1 MIPSERDEWHGFW
14 FPGFFKFF
22 FQTASQ
28 LRSDLVSYLRS
39 NPTSPDGIHYGEF
52 INHGG
57 WDSYPRRMSMDGEWG
72 DWIALW
78 GLTNMLNITVA
89 LVSSLGEAGLKIINP
104 NARDEDTGDF
114 GALALLGHEA
124 EVHFHSLEPA
134 SDTANPK
141 NVVSELK
148 DKYGEGKVIEEIC
161 PNCGKKFQCFSK
173 GVFEGANGMLQVYS
187 DDNAFCDNCQKY
199 EFNYML
205 KWTLPARTLHGRRGF
220 IRDKDLLFRLKL

>member
-1 MIPSERDEWHGFW
+1 
-14 FPGFFKFF
+14 
-22 FQTASQ
+22 
-28 LRSDLVSYLRS
+28 
-39 NPTSPDGIHYGEF
+39 
-52 INHGG
+52 
-57 WDSYPRRMSMDGEWG
+57 MDGERG

-78 GLTNMLNITVA
+78 RLTNMLNIPVA

-104 NARDEDTGDF
+104 NACDEDTGDF

-148 DKYGEGKVIEEIC
+148 EKYGEGKVTEEIC

-173 GVFEGANGMLQVYS
+173 GVFEGTNGM
-187 DDNAFCDNCQKY
+187 F
-199 EFNYML
+199 
-205 KWTLPARTLHGRRGF
+205 
-220 IRDKDLLFRLKL
+220 